1 MLKTLFGNVTR
12 LFRLPLLCL
21 MLAACGGGSD
31 GQSGQ
36 GGAQSRAPTASL
48 AASPTSVASGGSSM
62 LTWSSTDATSCSAS
76 GAWSGTK
83 AASGNQ
89 LSAALTTTTVFNL
102 ACTGPGGNASTSVIV
117 SVVPAPEALP
127 AWVNALA
134 IGQWFQIPSTA
145 MSSVA
150 PSPTPAGNTGPQSKV
165 IAWTSFVAD
174 PRTSKVYSLANGG
187 HNDYSGNEVDVLDL
201 ERAQPA
207 WSQLLP
213 PTPNAQLTNCQ
224 NYYADGRPAA
234 RHTYYGVT
242 FNELD
247 DRIMLL
253 GGVIWCAGG
262 GFFTPISS
270 YNIGANAWSPS
281 TTHGS
286 VTNAFASAPA
296 YTSDPSTGDIY
307 GLADFVLG
315 RWNRSSNTF
324 ATLNPVGSVPVGYQ
338 AMSAFDSL
346 RGRILFLG
354 GGGSAHHLYTPSS
367 NTMAPVSLSGADAV
381 NVAGAQQ
388 NSMVYVAAIER
399 FLIRGGSSGGAVYQV
414 NPSTFEVTTFV
425 TTGGAAIPSTLNG
438 PFNKFLYVP
447 RLGGAVYVPSY
458 SGNAW
463 FLRIH

>member
-1 MLKTLFGNVTR
+1 MLKPASFAASLLIFTLAG
-12 LFRLPLLCL
+12 
-21 MLAACGGGSD
+21 CGGSA
-31 GQSGQ
+31 GQGDQ
-36 GGAQSRAPTASL
+36 GGAQTPAPTASPAPTVSL
-48 AASPTSVASGGSSM
+48 AANPVSVASGGSSM
-62 LTWSSTDATSCSAS
+62 LTWSSTDATSCTAS
-76 GAWSGTK
+76 GSWSGTK

-89 LSAALTTTTVFNL
+89 LTVALTNTTQFNL
-102 ACTGPGGNASTSVIV
+102 SCTGAGGTKSTSVIV
-117 SVVPAPEALP
+117 SVVPAPGALP
-127 AWVNALA
+127 AWANALA
-134 IGQWFQIPSTA
+134 IGQWFQIPNTA

-187 HNDYSGNEVDVLDL
+187 HSDYSGNEVDVLDL

-253 GGVIWCAGG
+253 GGAIWCAAG

-270 YNIGANAWSPS
+270 YNIGANTWSPS
-281 TTHGS
+281 TTHGNI
-286 VTNAFASAPA
+286 TNAFASAPA

-315 RWNRSSNTF
+315 RWNRSSNSFT
-324 ATLNPVGSVPVGYQ
+324 TLNPAGSVPVGYQ
-338 AMSAFDSL
+338 AMSAFDSS

-354 GGGSAHHLYTPSS
+354 GGGSAHHLYTPSN
-367 NTMAPVSLSGADAV
+367 NTMTPVSLSGANAV
-381 NVAGAQQ
+381 NVTGAQQ
-388 NSMVYVAAIER
+388 NAMFYVAAIDR
-399 FLIRGGSSGGAVYQV
+399 FLVRGGSAGGTVYQV
-414 NPSTFEVTTFV
+414 NPSTFEVTTFLA
-425 TTGGAAIPSTLNG
+425 TDGAAIPSTLNG
-438 PFNKFLYVP
+438 PFNKFLYLP
-447 RLGGAVYVPSY
+447 RMGGAVYVPSH